1 MRPFKLNPAN
11 DHWCSWTH
19 TQDGLDRRGRKL
31 RHCPHHAEELIRHKN
46 GALFLRLGL
55 PSTLIRHKNAA
66 LFLRLGLPSTLIRHK
81 NVALFLR
88 LGLPSTLIR
97 HEDGAFRKRS
107 SNWRNLKT
115 SAFRFRA
122 DGEHFEN
129 GNFRK
134 GGSHCNHYFPDRG
147 FIKH

>member
-11 DHWCSWTH
+11 DHWCSRTH

-55 PSTLIRHKNAA
+55 PSTLIRHKNTALFLRLGLPSTLIRHENGA

-81 NVALFLR
+81 NAAFL
-88 LGLPSTLIR
+88 
-97 HEDGAFRKRS
+97 KRS
-107 SNWRNLKT
+107 SNRRGL
-115 SAFRFRA
+115 
-122 DGEHFEN
+122 EN
-129 GNFRK
+129 A
-134 GGSHCNHYFPDRG
+134 G
-147 FIKH
+147 FVFWC